1 MKRVL
6 ITTLILMLAGVG
18 TVRAATITVPL
29 NDPLDINPDPY
40 IVDIPLVEF
49 PEHSEVILEVENVLD
64 PTRYKDWD
72 YQVFIPTGSPAVAEL
87 DYVRYYADS
96 EMTILSLELT
106 NVDLDYE
113 GTQDIGGQDYDIYY
127 ASTFET
133 KWEDYGTS
141 PVGEPPGPYGT
152 DIGNPAWVA
161 WACTI
166 DDSITGSVYAGAF
179 DVCVPEPATLCL
191 FGMGALAMLRRRR
204 S

>member
-6 ITTLILMLAGVG
+6 TTTLIIVLAGVG
-18 TVRAATITVPL
+18 VVRAATITVPL
-29 NDPLDINPDPY
+29 NDPLDIDPDPY
-40 IVDIPLVEF
+40 IVHIPLVEF
-49 PEHSEVILEVENVLD
+49 TEHSDVILEVENVLD

-87 DYVRYYADS
+87 DYVRYYSDAV
-96 EMTILSLELT
+96 MTTYTEIT

-113 GTQDIGGQDYDIYY
+113 GIQNIGGQDYDIYY
-127 ASTFET
+127 ASTFEA
-133 KWEDYGTS
+133 KWEDYCTS
-141 PVGEPPGPYGT
+141 PVSGPPGPYGT
-152 DIGNPAWVA
+152 DVGNPAWVV